1 MPAFGKEGIV
11 NINPVQPR
19 KTYQLVK
26 PDGQV
31 VVTSSDKKQI
41 EDRKK
46 SLSQELKCELSLV
59 EKDVHLI

>member
-11 NINPVQPR
+11 NINPVQSR

-31 VVTSSDKKQI
+31 VVTSNNKEQV
-41 EDRKK
+41 ENQKK

>member
-11 NINPVQPR
+11 NINPVQSR

-31 VVTSSDKKQI
+31 VVASSDKKQI
-41 EDRKK
+41 EDRKE

-59 EKDVHLI
+59 EKDIHLI